1 MAYCTVQDMI
11 DRFGEGHMIELT
23 DRVNLGIID
32 DGVMDRALT
41 DAQSEIDGYL
51 AARYPLP
58 LASVTP
64 VLVRVAADIARYYLH
79 DQAAT
84 DLVVERY
91 NAAVALLRN
100 ISSGKV
106 TLGLPEAAT
115 PTTSNTVIMESDG
128 RVFGRGNR

>member
-1 MAYCTVQDMI
+1 MVYCTVQDMI

-23 DRVNLGIID
+23 DRANLGIID
-32 DGVMDRALT
+32 DGVMDRALS
-41 DAQSEIDGYL
+41 DAQSEIDSYL

-64 VLVRVAADIARYYLH
+64 VLVRLTADITRYYLH

-84 DLVVERY
+84 DQVVARY
-91 NAAVALLRN
+91 KAAVALLRD
-100 ISSGKV
+100 ISSGKG
-106 TLGLPEAAT
+106 TLGLPEADT
-115 PTTSNTVIMESDG
+115 PTTSNTVIMESGG